1 MLSYDGILTSEG
13 DEDNDGMGL
22 GYFIKPSPAS
32 SPSSGLLMDGD
43 WYDTIRFR
51 YSIRLMMRLTLISIP
66 RLRSFLVAIII
77 KLLIIPSVCS
87 SSFQPRLFVCP
98 STPCRRYSYQ
108 WRSTNIWGKTI
119 LFDCH
124 NIKISPFTK
133 RLPNTPCS
141 STFNDPNPSKKTAQ
155 RNGNQTDINDG
166 VLSYPQRRYKP
177 IFFIYFDSPSRCC
190 IATSCSQS
198 YTFIFATAKQNRS
211 HVTLRFTFTILFQS
225 VSLSVKVE
233 HFTPIFLITISPPC
247 VLSSNK
253 AHKVISVVY
262 RQPQWQAV
270 ERRSRSTHYDSLL
283 TLLVIERTLK

>member
-1 MLSYDGILTSEG
+1 MVFWLLRVMK
-13 DEDNDGMGL
+13 DNDGMGL

-119 LFDCH
+119 LFGCH

-133 RLPNTPCS
+133 RLQNTSCS

-177 IFFIYFDSPSRCC
+177 IFFIYFDSP
-190 IATSCSQS
+190 
-198 YTFIFATAKQNRS
+198 TAAAALPPPALKVIHLFSPPQNKTVHMS
-211 HVTLRFTFTILFQS
+211 HCALHLRFYFNPCPCLSKWNTSHPYFS
-225 VSLSVKVE
+225 SPSLRRVCCRLIR
-233 HFTPIFLITISPPC
+233 PI
-247 VLSSNK
+247 
-253 AHKVISVVY
+253 
-262 RQPQWQAV
+262 R
-270 ERRSRSTHYDSLL
+270 
-283 TLLVIERTLK
+283 